1 MAELDD
7 LFDDLVARGASK
19 KLPPVEQWQP
29 ERVGEIDIRIDT
41 EGVWWHEGGEI
52 KRQGLVNVFASVL
65 RRDGEDYFLV
75 TPVEKLRIVVED
87 VPFIGIDV
95 ERKGSGVE
103 QEILV
108 TTNVDDVV
116 LVDPQHPIEMRDER
130 PYVRVRGDLYARLS
144 RAAFY
149 RLVEFGLEEQGA
161 WILYSRGARYALGSA
176 SA

>member
-19 KLPPVEQWQP
+19 KLPPVKQWQP
-29 ERVGEIDIRIDT
+29 ERIGEIDIRIDA

-149 RLVEFGLEEQGA
+149 RLVEFGLEEQGT

-176 SA
+176 VS